1 MARIVRF
8 AGYGGPEVLEIHD
21 EPLQETGEGELRLK
35 VEAIGLNRAEIM
47 FRTGHY
53 VANAAFP
60 SRIGIEASGTIDALG
75 PGVSGFS
82 IGERAAAVPFI
93 SWDEWGNWTPESVIR
108 YGVYGESAVVPAFCV
123 ARTPDGIPA
132 VEAGAIWCQY
142 ATAWGGLVDHA
153 GVSSDDIVLVTA
165 ASSSAGLGG
174 LQIAKNAG
182 ATVIAATR
190 KAEKADF
197 LYGAGADHVV
207 ATEEE
212 DLETRVKA
220 ITGGQGFTIAYDPVG
235 GAFIGDL
242 VAAAQPCGL
251 IERSTFPAV
260 EFTASANQVDLL
272 ADLLRKCDRR
282 IDRRPDALGRRQRS
296 PEHGDLDRLTTFDK
310 RVGKLRRPDHHIC
323 SSSRFLDG
331 RQYPPTV
338 HDHGIRIRSADIN
351 ADQPCAISCRKP
363 DTRI

>member
-8 AGYGGPEVLEIHD
+8 ARHGGPEVLELHD
-21 EPLQETGEGELRLK
+21 EPLEQPGEGEIRLRI
-35 VEAIGLNRAEIM
+35 EAIGLNRAEIM
-47 FRTGHY
+47 FRTGAY
-53 VANAAFP
+53 VASPAFP
-60 SRIGIEASGTIDALG
+60 SRIGIEASGMIDALG
-75 PGVSGFS
+75 PGVTDFALGD
-82 IGERAAAVPFI
+82 RVAAVPFI
-93 SWDEWGNWTPESVIR
+93 SWDQWGNWTADSVIK

-123 ARTPDGIPA
+123 ARNPRGISA
-132 VEAGAIWCQY
+132 VEAGALWCQY
-142 ATAWGGLVDHA
+142 ATAWGGLVDYA

-182 ATVIAATR
+182 AMVIAATR

-197 LYGAGADHVV
+197 LFGAGADHVV

-251 IERSTFPAV
+251 IVNYGNLRTEAIDIPVLPMLAKRLRFKFHSLYDTMRLSEKRARCFAFVHDEVAAGALKPIVDRTFPLEQIV
-260 EFTASANQVDLL
+260 EAHRYMESNV
-272 ADLLRKCDRR
+272 
-282 IDRRPDALGRRQRS
+282 QR
-296 PEHGDLDRLTTFDK
+296 GKIVVTT
-310 RVGKLRRPDHHIC
+310 
-323 SSSRFLDG
+323 
-331 RQYPPTV
+331 
-338 HDHGIRIRSADIN
+338 
-351 ADQPCAISCRKP
+351 
-363 DTRI
+363 